1 MYDRILVPIDGS
13 PAATRGLSEA
23 IKLANRRGGRLRLLH
38 VVDELPAMLPPAGA
52 TDIVIAQLRSAG
64 DEILKAGAAQARDAG
79 VQAECKLIEE
89 MGGEAGVR
97 ILEEAQSWDADLIV
111 CGTHGRRGVR
121 RLLMGSDAEY
131 VVRRSP
137 VPVLLVPSAALGTLG
152 THSMHTAA

>member
-13 PAATRGLSEA
+13 PTATRGLSEA

-64 DEILKAGAAQARDAG
+64 DAILKAGAAQARDAG
-79 VQAECKLIEE
+79 VQVECKLLEE
-89 MGGEAGVR
+89 MGGEAGLH

-121 RLLMGSDAEY
+121 RVLMGSDAEY
-131 VVRRSP
+131 VVRRSS
-137 VPVLLVPSAALGTLG
+137 VPVLLVPSTALGTLG
-152 THSMHTAA
+152 THSIHTAA